1 MKGKVVF
8 ILGCTPRS
16 STTATMKALSA
27 HTQLHAPSMADLVL
41 SGAPKLVRSGFEWI
55 APLVQPYFDSRWNPA
70 IHATG
75 FNKREAFDIA
85 VMRKFEGEGVMG
97 FTYHGLLNGKTAPT
111 FTTQH
116 LDFLEQLVKRAQSEN
131 PNQIPLLKYF
141 GGIFMLDELRSRF
154 PDSKYIFLQRNPEK
168 AFTSYVTL
176 LGNALKGKTL
186 PDDYWKGVYQMVVSA
201 YALAPKVQAHADV
214 LSLKSEEV
222 SADMEKY
229 VKQMLDYISLPFEG
243 QPALQDA
250 LQQLKSKWQ
259 ERSEKGMG
267 YTYTDQIAK
276 DLFKAEDFNLTNIS

>member
-16 STTATMKALSA
+16 ATTATMKALSA

-41 SGAPKLVRSGFEWI
+41 PYAPKLVRSGFEWL

-85 VMRKFEGEGVMG
+85 VMRKYQGEGVMG
-97 FTYHGLLNGKTAPT
+97 FTYHGLLHGKTSPT

-116 LDFLEQLVKRAQSEN
+116 LDFLEHIIKRAQTEN
-131 PNQIPLLKYF
+131 PNQIPLVKYF
-141 GGIFMLDELRSRF
+141 GGIFLLDELRARF
-154 PDSKYIFLQRNPEK
+154 PDAKYIFLQRHPEK

-176 LGNALKGKTL
+176 LGNALKNETL
-186 PDDYWKGVYQMVVSA
+186 PSNYWQGVYNMVVSA
-201 YALAPKVQAHADV
+201 YALAPKVQAYSDV
-214 LSLKSEEV
+214 LSLRSEEV
-222 SADMEKY
+222 SADMEKH
-229 VKQMLDYISLPFEG
+229 VKIMLQYIGIPFEG
-243 QPALQDA
+243 QPAMAEA
-250 LQQLKSKWQ
+250 LGQLKSKWQ

-267 YTYTDQIAK
+267 YTYSHQIAK
-276 DLFKAEDFNLTNIS
+276 ALYNPADFAAVL

>member
-27 HTQLHAPSMADLVL
+27 HTQLHAPSMADLL
-41 SGAPKLVRSGFEWI
+41 LPKAPKIVRSGFEWI
-55 APLVQPYFDSRWNPA
+55 APIVQPYFDSRWNPA

-85 VMRKFEGEGVMG
+85 VMRKFQGEGVMG
-97 FTYHGLLNGKTAPT
+97 HTYYGLLNGKTTPT

-116 LDFLEQLVKRAQSEN
+116 LDFLEQIVKRAQSEN
-131 PNQIPLLKYF
+131 PKQIPLLKYF
-141 GGIFMLDELRSRF
+141 GGIFHLGELKDRF
-154 PDSKYIFLQRNPEK
+154 PDAKFIFLQRNPEK

-176 LGNALKGKTL
+176 LGNALKNEKL
-186 PDDYWKGVYQMVVSA
+186 PETYWAGVYQMVVSA
-201 YALAPKVQAHADV
+201 YALAQQVQSYTDI

-222 SADMEKY
+222 SADMEKH
-229 VKQMLDYISLPFEG
+229 VRLMLDYIGLPFEG
-243 QPALQDA
+243 QQALQEA
-250 LQQLKSKWQ
+250 LQQLKLKWQ

-267 YTYTDQIAK
+267 YTYTDKIAK
-276 DLFKAEDFNLTNIS
+276 ALFKAEDFQ